1 MSGYNYSKFLNS
13 SSGYNDTVD
22 VDMGQFITT
31 TINKLADLENSVA
44 EGIDYIDTLNTNVV
58 NTEYVKNKQESIFI
72 HLEQEDINISANS
85 LTLNGHDLISTEG
98 NKTLDNTLSIVQ
110 QNFTND
116 QELITKKY
124 VDSELTIQ
132 IDTING
138 LLQRID
144 ALETS
149 AGNVSNVDTIRSF
162 AYIGVYGT
170 PTFDSITPVTEGV
183 TIMGTQA
190 SPLYAGGY
198 NYQTSAQ
205 QSTNPYT
212 LNAESYGNLT
222 VSNNNSVQYNIQSNT
237 AEVVFKIK
245 AKVSFY
251 LNIGELT
258 LSPSMISLAVRV
270 RFSETVLSTT
280 TLYPVIYNF
289 NNDPVDGT
297 IKYVYEVDTV
307 HRMDFVGQV
316 TSVEIYIQ
324 GQNQTS
330 KVRQIT
336 LVNGV
341 FTGDTKVYDNYISVE
356 VLKTSGLSIIA

>member
-13 SSGYNDTVD
+13 SSNNNDTVD

-44 EGIDYIDTLNTNVV
+44 EGIDYVDTLNTNVV

-124 VDSELTIQ
+124 VDSELNTQ
-132 IDTING
+132 ADVING
-138 LLQRID
+138 LLQRIN
-144 ALETS
+144 ALETN

-170 PTFDSITPVTEGV
+170 PAIDSITPITEGV
-183 TIMGTQA
+183 TLMGTQA

-212 LNAESYGNLT
+212 LKAESSGNLT
-222 VSNNNSVQYNIQSNT
+222 VSNNSVQYNIQGNT
-237 AEVVFKIK
+237 FGVVFKIK

-280 TLYPVIYNF
+280 TLYPAIYNF

-307 HRMDFVGQV
+307 HSMDFVGQM

-330 KVRQIT
+330 KVRRIT
-336 LVNGV
+336 LVNGAS
-341 FTGDTKVYDNYISVE
+341 DTKVYDNYISVE
-356 VLKTSGLSIIA
+356 VLKTSDLSIIA

>member
-1 MSGYNYSKFLNS
+1 M
-13 SSGYNDTVD
+13 
-22 VDMGQFITT
+22 
-31 TINKLADLENSVA
+31 
-44 EGIDYIDTLNTNVV
+44 
-58 NTEYVKNKQESIFI
+58 
-72 HLEQEDINISANS
+72 
-85 LTLNGHDLISTEG
+85 ISTEG

-124 VDSELTIQ
+124 VDSELNTQ

-138 LLQRID
+138 LLQRIN

-170 PTFDSITPVTEGV
+170 PAIDSITPIAEGV
-183 TIMGTQA
+183 TVLGTQA
-190 SPLYAGGY
+190 SHLYAGGY

-212 LNAESYGNLT
+212 LKAESSGNLT
-222 VSNNNSVQYNIQSNT
+222 VSNNSVQYNIQSNT
-237 AEVVFKIK
+237 LGVVFKIK

-251 LNIGELT
+251 LNIGEVT

-270 RFSETVLSTT
+270 FFSATVISTT
-280 TLYPVIYNF
+280 TLYPAIYNF
-289 NNDPVDGT
+289 DNDPVDGT
-297 IKYVYEVDTV
+297 IKYIYEVDTV
-307 HRMDFVGQV
+307 HSMDFVGQV

-330 KVRQIT
+330 KLRRIT
-336 LVNGV
+336 FVNGAS
-341 FTGDTKVYDNYISVE
+341 DTKVYDNYISVE
-356 VLKTSGLSIIA
+356 VLKTSDLSIIA